1 MSRTQLIILPM
12 KSILAGAVGVLCGLT
27 AICASA
33 TIVGSRHDLRS
44 YLGITDPNAE
54 ICVVC
59 HTPHDSNGNSS
70 NGFNSGTPVAN
81 APLWNH
87 SMSPESTVYTMYSSA
102 NTGTLDG
109 IEDTTPTGASRLCLS
124 CHDGTV
130 GVDQYEG
137 GANTGIGTALTAANP
152 YYVGT
157 DLTGQH
163 PISITY
169 DSTADPGLHPA
180 TNSVVIGGFDNGDA
194 AMPTRSGTID
204 SLMLQN
210 GKVQCSSCH
219 EVHNTFVATEAAM
232 LRVGMAGS
240 QLCLTCHNK

>member
-1 MSRTQLIILPM
+1 MR
-12 KSILAGAVGVLCGLT
+12 SILAGVVGAVCGLT
-27 AICASA
+27 AISASA

-44 YLGITDPNAE
+44 YLTLGTGAE

-59 HTPHDSNGNSS
+59 HTPHDADGNT
-70 NGFNSGTPVAN
+70 GTGTTVTE

-87 SMSPESTVYTMYSSA
+87 EISADTVTYAMYSS
-102 NTGTLDG
+102 NGSGTIDG
-109 IEDTTPTGASRLCLS
+109 IEDTRPTGASRLCLS

-130 GVDQYEG
+130 GIDNYGG
-137 GANTGIGTALTAANP
+137 GANTGAVLPPDSP
-152 YYVGT
+152 YFVGT

-169 DSTADPGLHPA
+169 DNAADPGLHPTDRA
-180 TNSVVIGGFDNGDA
+180 ITIGGYTNGTVA
-194 AMPTRSGTID
+194 NPTRNGTID

-219 EVHNTFVATEAAM
+219 DVHNTFVATSVAM
-232 LRVGMAGS
+232 LRIDMAGS
-240 QLCLTCHNK
+240 ALCLTCHNK